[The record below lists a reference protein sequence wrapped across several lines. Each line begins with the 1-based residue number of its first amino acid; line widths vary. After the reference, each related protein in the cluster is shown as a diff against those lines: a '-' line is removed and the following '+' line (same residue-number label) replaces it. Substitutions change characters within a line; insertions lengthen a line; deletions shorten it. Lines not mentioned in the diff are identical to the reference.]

1 VGVHGG
7 AVAEDVP
14 SKVPKLSIPRIY
26 SLCTD
31 VTLSLLSSRVTAVH
45 SLLKSEQVLPT
56 GVEK

>member
-1 VGVHGG
+1 MGVHGG

-31 VTLSLLSSRVTAVH
+31 VTLSSRVTAVH